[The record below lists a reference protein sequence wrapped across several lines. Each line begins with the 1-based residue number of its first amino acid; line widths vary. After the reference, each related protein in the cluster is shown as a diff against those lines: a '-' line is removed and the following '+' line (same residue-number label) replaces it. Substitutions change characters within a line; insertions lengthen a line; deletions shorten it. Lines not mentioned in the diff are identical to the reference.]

1 MTHDNKLQVEA
12 IKRGTVIDHI
22 PAQIGFKL
30 LSLFKLTETD
40 QRITIGLNLPSG
52 EMGRKDLIKIENTFL
67 SEDQVDQL
75 ALYAPQATVNR
86 IDNYEVVGKSRPSL
100 PERIDNVLVCPN
112 SNCISHAEPVSSSFA
127 VRKRANDIALKCK
140 YCEKEFS
147 HNVVLANY
155 FRLVI
160 KFWLPILSQ
169 TFYRCNKGEIMSK
182 TIATENAPAAIGPY
196 VQGVDLGNM
205 IITSGQI
212 PVNPKTG
219 EVPAD
224 VAAQARQSLDNVK
237 AIVEAAGLKV
247 GDIVKTTVFVKD
259 LNDFATVNATYEA
272 FFTEHNATFPARSCV
287 EVARLPKDV
296 KIEIEAIAVRR

>member
-75 ALYAPQATVNR
+75 
-86 IDNYEVVGKSRPSL
+86 VGKSLPSL

-147 HNVVLANY
+147 HNVVLAN
-155 FRLVI
+155 
-160 KFWLPILSQ
+160 
-169 TFYRCNKGEIMSK
+169 
-182 TIATENAPAAIGPY
+182 
-196 VQGVDLGNM
+196 
-205 IITSGQI
+205 
-212 PVNPKTG
+212 
-219 EVPAD
+219 
-224 VAAQARQSLDNVK
+224 
-237 AIVEAAGLKV
+237 
-247 GDIVKTTVFVKD
+247 
-259 LNDFATVNATYEA
+259 
-272 FFTEHNATFPARSCV
+272 
-287 EVARLPKDV
+287 
-296 KIEIEAIAVRR
+296 

>member
-100 PERIDNVLVCPN
+100 PERIESVLVCPN

-147 HNVVLANY
+147 HNVVLAN
-155 FRLVI
+155 
-160 KFWLPILSQ
+160 
-169 TFYRCNKGEIMSK
+169 
-182 TIATENAPAAIGPY
+182 
-196 VQGVDLGNM
+196 
-205 IITSGQI
+205 
-212 PVNPKTG
+212 
-219 EVPAD
+219 
-224 VAAQARQSLDNVK
+224 
-237 AIVEAAGLKV
+237 
-247 GDIVKTTVFVKD
+247 
-259 LNDFATVNATYEA
+259 
-272 FFTEHNATFPARSCV
+272 
-287 EVARLPKDV
+287 
-296 KIEIEAIAVRR
+296 